1 MAIAVA
7 AVAVGWRLGQLE
19 FFDVDERLKDISAK
33 GDDLERLNQIV
44 DFEVFRADLER
55 AVPGPMG
62 RRADGAPDP
71 AGEPF
76 AFR

>member
-7 AVAVGWRLGQLE
+7 AVAVGWRLGHLE
-19 FFDVDERLKDISAK
+19 FFNVDERLKDISAK

-62 RRADGAPDP
+62 RRAGGAPDP

>member
-62 RRADGAPDP
+62 RRAGGAPDP

>member
-7 AVAVGWRLGQLE
+7 AVAVGWRLGHLE
-19 FFDVDERLKDISAK
+19 FFNVDERLKDISAK